1 MCSCIVDFELNG
13 LNKEANALQKQIA
26 AKKKVLYEIYLWYCL
41 TDPDVYCFTDK
52 AKESAD
58 DILEAKKALGEKIE
72 ETRKRAK
79 EAEHAMRTKAG
90 TIGNLVGKSVP
101 VSQTEVCY
109 DPHVA

>member
-1 MCSCIVDFELNG
+1 MNG

-26 AKKKVLYEIYLWYCL
+26 AKKKVMYENQSLTSKM
-41 TDPDVYCFTDK
+41 TDPDMYCFAEQ

-58 DILEAKKALGEKIE
+58 DILDAKKALGEKIE

-101 VSQTEVCY
+101 VSQSEVR
-109 DPHVA
+109 HSHLGV